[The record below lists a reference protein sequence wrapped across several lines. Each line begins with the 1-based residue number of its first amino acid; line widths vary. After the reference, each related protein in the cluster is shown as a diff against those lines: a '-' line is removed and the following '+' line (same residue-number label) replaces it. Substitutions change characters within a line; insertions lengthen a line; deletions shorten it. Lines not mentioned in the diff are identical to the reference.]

1 MTGLLTLVK
10 MLLGFFVTKI
20 VAIHT
25 GPSGIAMLGQV
36 QGLTATINGVVSAP
50 LGNGIVR
57 FTAENYKEGINACTP
72 WWRAS
77 LQWFLFL
84 LLLVTPSIIFLAK
97 PISEWLFQDESLY
110 WLLIV
115 MTIALPFSAFG
126 VLANSIIN
134 GQQNYRRYVLLGMI
148 SALTSSLV
156 MIFLILT
163 HRLNGALLA
172 VVIQSGLIGIIML
185 IASIKQPWFKIKYWW
200 AATEHKHK
208 KAIGGYVLMAMTSAL
223 TKPVSLILIRN
234 SLVANVGWE
243 QAGQWQ
249 AVWKISE
256 VYLAVITIA
265 LGTYFLPRLASISGV
280 SNIRKE
286 INNTARIVLPIVC
299 VLAFSVFLLRDVAI
313 YILYTEE
320 FKAARDLFGIQLIG
334 DVLKVLSFLY
344 AYPMISRG
352 ATKWFVT
359 SEILFSLT
367 FVILG
372 FVFIQSFGTQGANIA
387 YLVSYFLYFLI
398 IYLNLDNF
406 SR

>member
-1 MTGLLTLVK
+1 
-10 MLLGFFVTKI
+10 
-20 VAIHT
+20 
-25 GPSGIAMLGQV
+25 
-36 QGLTATINGVVSAP
+36 
-50 LGNGIVR
+50 
-57 FTAENYKEGINACTP
+57 
-72 WWRAS
+72 
-77 LQWFLFL
+77 
-84 LLLVTPSIIFLAK
+84 
-97 PISEWLFQDESLY
+97 
-110 WLLIV
+110 
-115 MTIALPFSAFG
+115 
-126 VLANSIIN
+126 
-134 GQQNYRRYVLLGMI
+134 
-148 SALTSSLV
+148 